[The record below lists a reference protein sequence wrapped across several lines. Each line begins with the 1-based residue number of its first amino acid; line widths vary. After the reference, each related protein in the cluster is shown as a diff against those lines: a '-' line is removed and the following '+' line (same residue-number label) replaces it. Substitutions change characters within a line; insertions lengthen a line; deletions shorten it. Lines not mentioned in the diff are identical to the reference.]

1 MIYPLQPPYRRIFT
15 LPINCFEISRRGKLV
30 LECDSIS
37 IEATMQAATL
47 VFFKYF
53 VTHVSIFMNYN
64 LRSKGK
70 EPIKQCYSG
79 RRNIIGH
86 IG

>member
-1 MIYPLQPPYRRIFT
+1 
-15 LPINCFEISRRGKLV
+15 
-30 LECDSIS
+30 
-37 IEATMQAATL
+37 MQAATL